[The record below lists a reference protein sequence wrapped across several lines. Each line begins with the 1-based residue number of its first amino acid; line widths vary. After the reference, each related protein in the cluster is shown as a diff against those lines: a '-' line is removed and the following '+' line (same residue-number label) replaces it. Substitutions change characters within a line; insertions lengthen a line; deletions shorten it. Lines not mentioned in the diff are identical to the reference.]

1 MAMNSLIN
9 WVYGLITLFVI
20 GFAAFAE
27 DITTGNLL
35 PNGTNNA
42 SSYQTI
48 DTSVPNITTNGFNTT
63 GNIQNWGQEI
73 EVTGTGGINV
83 TGSLVGITTGDD
95 TTTQEKLNNGVT
107 LNSTTVVQNCEY
119 QGSNWQCGQAKPGQD
134 TYTTTVSILDAN
146 GNVLSTVNQVRNNDA
161 GYNSNAYKYLD
172 TVTYT
177 GTGSNQFYWAWEGVD
192 LGHATYGTNLG
203 GPNLLGGKLT
213 MTYDNVVLQQETIE
227 VIEEVIEEI
236 VEWEE
241 EFIEPIIAPPYVIPP
256 VLEIIELEEL
266 EEFILEEPMS
276 IEILEEAFHELEEE
290 FEEIEILQVF
300 GGPEIVEEEP
310 EELQEEEITGTITEE
325 ELIVMEEP
333 SNETNELTSSNQI
346 TETPVETEQVVENEP
361 EEAST
366 AKMEEVKE
374 ESQVESSIETEE
386 PTVTEAKVEVKTK
399 EFSVDVA
406 DVEAKVKQKIVS
418 VEKQLQAISIIGARA
433 MVKSQVNLNQY
444 SSKNAEMFDNRQIYL
459 NKTYND
465 VVLLDEYMV
474 DIYADDNRIA
484 QITMNDPVL
493 KYQNAVRE
501 IQIKKRQAEYELRK
515 VRGY

>member
-161 GYNSNAYKYLD
+161 GYNSNAYKYSD

-361 EEAST
+361 KEAST
-366 AKMEEVKE
+366 AKVEEVKE

-444 SSKNAEMFDNRQIYL
+444 SNKNAEMFDNRQIYL